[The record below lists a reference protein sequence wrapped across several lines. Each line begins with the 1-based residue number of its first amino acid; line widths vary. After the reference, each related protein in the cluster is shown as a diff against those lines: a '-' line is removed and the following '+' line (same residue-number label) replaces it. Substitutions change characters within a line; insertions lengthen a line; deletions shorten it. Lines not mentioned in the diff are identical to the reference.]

1 MAVKRRVAV
10 LFGGRAPEHDVSIV
24 SGLQALGAIDTGAY
38 EAFPVYL
45 SMQGEWFVGDALRDR
60 ANYIPNDEIRRGLT
74 QVTLNRVGGAAFDA
88 IHRADDFLN
97 AVAHRAGELAVE
109 Q

>member
-24 SGLQALGAIDTGAY
+24 SGLQGLEAIDTGAH

-45 SMQGEWFVGDALRDR
+45 SMQGEWFVGDALRDVR
-60 ANYIPNDEIRRGLT
+60 TASRT
-74 QVTLNRVGGAAFDA
+74 MKSAAA
-88 IHRADDFLN
+88 
-97 AVAHRAGELAVE
+97 
-109 Q
+109 

>member
-10 LFGGRAPEHDVSIV
+10 LFEGRAPEHDVSIV

-45 SMQGEWFVGDALRDR
+45 SMQG
-60 ANYIPNDEIRRGLT
+60 NGLSA
-74 QVTLNRVGGAAFDA
+74 TLYRTVRTTSRTMKSAAA
-88 IHRADDFLN
+88 
-97 AVAHRAGELAVE
+97 
-109 Q
+109 